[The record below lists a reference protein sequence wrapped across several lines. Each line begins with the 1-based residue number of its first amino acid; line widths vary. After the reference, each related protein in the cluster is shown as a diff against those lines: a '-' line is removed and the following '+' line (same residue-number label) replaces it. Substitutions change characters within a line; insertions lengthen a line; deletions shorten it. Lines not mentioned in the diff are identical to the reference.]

1 MIVGMNPA
9 PTIDAMRTAAQTLKS
24 GDVREKLHAV
34 QAAQDALDGVKSA
47 LLVELD
53 ASKDFELDG
62 ASTLNAWLRTQL
74 RMNTRQASIL
84 VKNATALRDLPLV
97 AEAAMSGQLSAAHV
111 QVFAYG
117 LKHVGLEPMRQ
128 FEQAFVDVALDC
140 APGDLFEVIKHL
152 KDTVHPD
159 ELDQAWH
166 DGMDKEDFQI
176 NAVPDGWH
184 VSGFLNPVT
193 GAKLKKVHDAISAPR
208 DKDDTRT
215 GSERRVQAID
225 DLCDSIL
232 AGGLPS
238 DKGIRPQ
245 LSVTVDADTLVAAAE
260 HVKQTTTNP
269 DATPDPLP
277 VVEPA
282 TLAGH
287 GAIGPNLLMYFLCV
301 CDLTA
306 YVMKQGGGMRQAQ
319 ILNVGTTRHDPSLKQ
334 RRAVLVRQRGVCATP
349 GCNHTHLEIHHT
361 IWWSLGGPTNLD
373 LLVGLCVRCHHLLH
387 RGLLNITGNAV
398 DGFHFTNR
406 QGRSLHRRRQTS
418 YPQAA

>member
-1 MIVGMNPA
+1 MNS
-9 PTIDAMRTAAQTLKS
+9 TLTLDAMRIAARALKS
-24 GDVREKLHAV
+24 CDVREKLRAV

-62 ASTLNAWLRTQL
+62 ASTLNAWVRTQL

-97 AEAAMSGQLSAAHV
+97 AEAAMSGRLSAAHV

-128 FEQAFVDVALDC
+128 FEEAFVEVALDC
-140 APGDLFEVIKHL
+140 APGDLFEVVKHL

-184 VSGFLNPVT
+184 VSGFLNTVT
-193 GAKLKKVHDAISAPR
+193 GAKVKKLIDALSAPR

-215 GSERRVQAID
+215 GSQRRVQAID

-232 AGGLPS
+232 TGGLPS

-245 LSVTVDADTLVAAAE
+245 LSVIVDADTLASAA
-260 HVKQTTTNP
+260 KQVEQATTNP
-269 DATPDPLP
+269 NATPTPRP
-277 VVEPA
+277 ATEPA

-287 GAIGPNLLMYFLCV
+287 GHIGPNLLMYFLCV
-301 CDLTA
+301 SDLTA
-306 YVMKQGGGMRQAQ
+306 YVMTQGDGTRQAQ
-319 ILNVGTTRHDPSLKQ
+319 MLNVGTTRHDPSLKQ
-334 RRAVLVRQRGVCATP
+334 RRAVLVRQHGVCATP

-398 DGFHFTNR
+398 DGFTFTNR
-406 QGRSLHRRRQTS
+406 AGRTLHHRQRRTHYR
-418 YPQAA
+418 QAA